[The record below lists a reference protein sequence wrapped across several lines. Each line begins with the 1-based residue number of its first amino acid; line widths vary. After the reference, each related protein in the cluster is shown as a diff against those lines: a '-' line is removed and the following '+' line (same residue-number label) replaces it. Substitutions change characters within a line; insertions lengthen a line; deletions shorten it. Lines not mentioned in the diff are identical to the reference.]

1 MEPGKI
7 SYENAKRMKQRRQ
20 KVENMLFVKSVE
32 MQESGLYRDEM
43 FAKIEEQNRR
53 SLNKAIYDFAERTG
67 RNLYDIC
74 LQYMPEYSE
83 AQIKHEGDMVYL
95 DQDVRLVP
103 MPMDLEE
110 GPGYWKSKYYR
121 LKEHLQELID
131 NKED

>member
-1 MEPGKI
+1 
-7 SYENAKRMKQRRQ
+7 MKQRRK
-20 KVENMLFVKSVE
+20 KVEKMLFDKSVE
-32 MQESGLYRDEM
+32 MQEIGLYRDKM
-43 FAKIEEQNRR
+43 FAEIEEQNRR
-53 SLNKAIYDFAERTG
+53 SLNKVLYDFAERTG

-83 AQIKHEGDMVYL
+83 AQIRHEADMVYF
-95 DQDVRLVP
+95 DQDVRLVH
-103 MPMDLEE
+103 MPMELEE